1 MGAMGPRRA
10 WDLLAEGG
18 HPEDPAGR
26 ARVLA
31 RPGRPDVLWRR
42 CLGAGVS
49 VVTLGSPAYPGA
61 LAADPEAPAVLF
73 YSGSPGALAARP
85 RVAVVGTRSA
95 SSTGREV
102 ARHVGGCL
110 ARAGAVVVSG
120 LAAGIDSEALA
131 GAVEAGGVAVAVLG
145 AAHDAL
151 HEPDQRRLAR
161 LVEQAGCVV
170 SELPPG
176 AESARWRFAARN
188 RVMAAL
194 AQLVVVVECHEAG
207 GALHTVR
214 AARRRNVPVAA
225 VPGSVRASSSAGTNA
240 LLAAGAF
247 CVRHGDDVVSLLARL
262 AEPGQLAEP
271 GRLAEPGELAEPGR
285 QRTAASTLTRRTGPR
300 GAAKGELDPLSR
312 RVLGALDEE
321 AVSLDAVVLR
331 TGESLS
337 SVALAL
343 ERLAAAGLARSEAG
357 FWTRCGPSRRRG

>member
-271 GRLAEPGELAEPGR
+271 GR
-285 QRTAASTLTRRTGPR
+285 QRTAVSAPAGARALTRWTGPR
-300 GAAKGELDPLSR
+300 GAAKGDLDPLSR